1 MNKVP
6 SVLPE
11 EITALIEVF
20 RGNTNA
26 KIEGIEAWNTKN
38 IMNTKGLF
46 NYTQLFDGN
55 ISKWDVSSVTNMH
68 DMFNG
73 AKSFN
78 QDISK
83 WQTKSLKIFVSYIF
97 KSWKVQS
104 RY

>member
-1 MNKVP
+1 MVKLPKSVNKVP

-46 NYTQLFDGN
+46 SYYSLTKQKAPQVNLPPLFLPL
-55 ISKWDVSSVTNMH
+55 
-68 DMFNG
+68 
-73 AKSFN
+73 
-78 QDISK
+78 
-83 WQTKSLKIFVSYIF
+83 LKFEYLN
-97 KSWKVQS
+97 
-104 RY
+104 